1 MSSQTHAFET
11 SNYLLGHAWQSAR
24 VRALVEGWEQLE
36 WIDDEALKKARTDH
50 RLSLVNPAQGIYLFF
65 TDADSYEARYGE
77 PRSKGNL
84 MLSRVSLLLHFDSQ
98 WTPYAGALPLALRAD
113 DMVGD
118 VLRRLGSPAELW
130 RVGLNVSKARWSTP
144 DAEVDV
150 SFERDTGRL
159 KLVTMTRPRV
169 APVSASAMPTPEQFA
184 RQFGRP
190 LAELQ
195 EDAQFAPFSL
205 GAKAREIAE
214 YGEADYSREF
224 GIELYFK
231 PGAEMADA
239 VPGAPRSSEPCLSG
253 VRYRADLDFQSSGYA
268 GPLPWGL
275 QMSDTID
282 VTMSKAAAR
291 PFKEALD
298 RDDGYQ
304 LWRTDL
310 CDVHVLYSLLE
321 DRIYRVTLLARGCYD

>member
-1 MSSQTHAFET
+1 MNSRTDAFEAR
-11 SNYLLGHAWQSAR
+11 NYLLGHAWEGAR
-24 VRALVEGWEQLE
+24 VQALVEGWEQLE
-36 WIDDEALKKARTDH
+36 WLDREALKKARADH
-50 RLSLVNPAQGIYLFF
+50 RLSLMDPGRGIYLFF
-65 TDADSYEARYGE
+65 TDADSHLARYGE
-77 PRSKGNL
+77 PCTKGNL
-84 MLSRVSLLLHFDSQ
+84 ILSRVSLLRHFGPQ
-98 WTPYAGALPLALRAD
+98 WTPYAGTLPLGLRAD

-150 SFERDTGRL
+150 SFECDTGRL

-169 APVSASAMPTPEQFA
+169 APISASEMPTPEQFA

-224 GIELYFK
+224 GVELYFK
-231 PGAEMADA
+231 PGAEMADT

-253 VRYRADLDFQSSGYA
+253 VRYRADLDFQSNGYA

-282 VTMSKAAAR
+282 VAMSKAAAR

-310 CDVHVLYSLLE
+310 CDVHVLYSFLE
-321 DRIYRVTLLARGCYD
+321 DRIYRVTLLARGCYE